1 MIEYEIVLSKF
12 LSLRELFIMLQNI
25 GACKVEI
32 GGNDDQLYLQNKNTD
47 ETVAII
53 WTIEIDANGEPGNK
67 KEVLKEY
74 NYYNLTPPFTPF
86 YSYLIECD
94 DTNIIKIISKTL
106 RVFDP
111 SALLL
116 DDKMKKFKKLS

>member
-12 LSLRELFIMLQNI
+12 ISQQELFKMLQNI
-25 GACKVEI
+25 SDCNVEI
-32 GGNDDQLYLQNKNTD
+32 GGNGDQLYLQNTNTG

-53 WTIEIDANGEPGNK
+53 WTIEIDANGEPDNQ

-74 NYYNLTPPFTPF
+74 NYYNLSTPFNPF
-86 YSYLIECD
+86 YSYLIECG
-94 DTNIIKIISKTL
+94 DTNIIKIICKIL
-106 RVFDP
+106 IAFDN

-116 DDKMKKFKKLS
+116 DDKMKKFKKIK